1 MFLSYLS
8 PSQYLPSFL
17 RVIAEYVFS
26 YFLMI
31 AVFLVDEKRNNGCVW
46 SLPNQHVTKKKL
58 EKGTIK

>member
-1 MFLSYLS
+1 MFLPNLS

-17 RVIAEYVFS
+17 RVIAEHVFN

-46 SLPNQHVTKKKL
+46 SLPNQHVTKK
-58 EKGTIK
+58 